1 MSIED
6 LKTRI
11 PDYAKDIRLNL
22 SSMLQS
28 DALTPAQAAGAA
40 VAAAYA
46 ARNADV
52 LRAVVAETGDSLS
65 PEQLTAAKAAGAIM
79 SMNNIYYRSTHQLG
93 GDYGKLPARLR
104 MNVIANHGVDKVD
117 FELWSVAASAIN
129 GCGMCL
135 SSHERE
141 VRSKGL
147 SAEAVR
153 DAVRI
158 AAIIHSAAAVI
169 EAEAA

>member
-117 FELWSVAASAIN
+117 FELWSVVASAIN